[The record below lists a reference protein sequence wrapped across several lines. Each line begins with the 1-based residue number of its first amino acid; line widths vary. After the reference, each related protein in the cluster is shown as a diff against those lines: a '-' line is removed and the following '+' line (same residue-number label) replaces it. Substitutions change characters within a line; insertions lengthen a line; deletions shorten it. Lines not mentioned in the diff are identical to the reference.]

1 MKWPFYRMTYNTDEI
16 LILILVHISNYRIR
30 YILAYFDIPTYKLE
44 NAQLVIIWPFVEIHE
59 SKIFF
64 YSRQCK

>member
-30 YILAYFDIPTYKLE
+30 YIPLYKLE
-44 NAQLVIIWPFVEIHE
+44 NAQLVIIWPFVEMHK

-64 YSRQCK
+64 HPRQWKW